1 MTYQQNRWNSY
12 TWDYSKSR
20 AENLLAAE
28 AQEAA
33 VTQDKLENME
43 RGIVDAHV
51 RTNELDKTK
60 VGINQLNS
68 LRTELATEIT
78 NKAESHE
85 LEDHKSIR
93 ATDTTYGHIRL
104 SDIPVPEKTIS
115 SRFEPNMNIGDEWHR
130 EL

>member
-20 AENLLAAE
+20 AENLLDAE

-43 RGIVDAHV
+43 RGIVDAHA

-68 LRTELATEIT
+68 LRTELDSKISNRA
-78 NKAESHE
+78 NRDD
-85 LEDHKSIR
+85 LEDHKSIQ
-93 ATDTTYGHIRL
+93 ATETTYGHNRL
-104 SDIPVPEKTIS
+104 SDITKTIS
-115 SRFEPNMNIGDEWHR
+115 SRFEPNMSAGDEWHR